1 MTPPDTSDPVRAAAL
16 WVTRLHDAPVAPATR
31 AAFERW
37 RAADPAHA
45 RAYDQA
51 ERLWIGLGAIE
62 QAAPDRIVAARSA
75 AQHVRRARQTRRAV
89 LGAGV
94 LCAAG
99 VLIWIGLDRSPLAP
113 IAPQAPTVEW
123 RTARG
128 ERKTIRLPDGSRLDL
143 DADSQVQ
150 MRFGSA
156 LRQLRLVHGQA
167 AFAVAHGDAR
177 PFEVAAGNER
187 IRDIGT
193 EFGVLLDTDQVSV
206 TVREGAVELQ
216 AAADTPAATL
226 TRGERLRC
234 RGDGRCGAREHVDTE
249 AAFAWREGRL
259 VFRGEA
265 LEQVLATLARYHGVR
280 LAAGSPQVAAMRV
293 SGSFPT
299 DDLKLALDTIAAT
312 LPVHIVKRGPQDW
325 RIDG

>member
-1 MTPPDTSDPVRAAAL
+1 MTPSDTSDPVRAAAL
-16 WVTRLHDAPVAPATR
+16 WVTRLHDEPVAPETR

-37 RAADPAHA
+37 RAADPMHAHA
-45 RAYDQA
+45 YDEA

-62 QAAPDRIVAARSA
+62 QAAPDRIVAARAA
-75 AQHVRRARQTRRAV
+75 AQRVRRTRQTRRAL
-89 LGAGV
+89 LGAGA

-99 VLIWIGLDRSPLAP
+99 VLIWIGLDRSP

-123 RTARG
+123 HTARG

-156 LRQLRLVHGQA
+156 VRELRLVRGQA
-167 AFAVAHGDAR
+167 AFAVAHGDPR

-193 EFGVLLDTDQVSV
+193 EFGVLLDADQVSV
-206 TVREGAVELQ
+206 TVRDGAVELQ

-234 RGDGRCGAREHVDTE
+234 GGDGRCGAREHVDAE

-259 VFRGEA
+259 VFRGEP

-280 LAAGSPQVAAMRV
+280 LTVGSPQVAAMRV
-293 SGSFPT
+293 SGSFPS

-312 LPVHIVKRGPQDW
+312 LPVHIVKRGAQDW